1 MSRTDKT
8 RPWWV
13 RLADAPGK
21 TYVAIHD
28 HRFGV
33 CTLPD
38 EITAENASLN
48 RYDKRGCYWTAT
60 DEFLFNGGVNG
71 GREWSQICRE
81 DRRRDRHEAR
91 RRLRAYTGED

>member
-13 RLADAPGK
+13 RMADAPGR

-28 HRFGV
+28 HSSGV

-38 EITAENASLN
+38 EVTADSASLN
-48 RYDKRGCYWTAT
+48 RYELRGCYWTAT
-60 DEFLFNGGVNG
+60 DAYMHGGAVTG
-71 GREWSQICRE
+71 GREWSSICRE
-81 DRRRDRHEAR
+81 DRRRDRREAR
-91 RRLRAYTGED
+91 RTLRAYNGED